1 MVTPAKPL
9 ENERGDHRQKTR
21 GLNPEFTREFE

>member
-9 ENERGDHRQKTR
+9 ENERGDHRQTR